1 MPSPGGHQDDDPDH
15 GAGETGRRESGTVRW
30 FDERRGYGFIA
41 REGAID
47 VFFHGSAVHG
57 SAVSHDSAA
66 AAARPLGPGDRVTFE
81 VADAPRGLQARA
93 VRLADRAGDGT
104 SGEPAP

>member
-1 MPSPGGHQDDDPDH
+1 MPSPGGHPDGDPDH
-15 GAGETGRRESGTVRW
+15 GTGEPGPRESGTVRW

-41 REGAID
+41 RPAAID
-47 VFFHGSAVHG
+47 VFFHGSAV
-57 SAVSHDSAA
+57 AA
-66 AAARPLGPGDRVTFE
+66 PRPLAAGDRVTFE

-93 VRLADRAGDGT
+93 VRLADLAGDGT